1 MKDELTT
8 KSVVELAALIRSRVV
23 SPVEVVEAHQHRI
36 ERLNPQLNAVVTL
49 APDALE
55 KARSAEALMMRGG
68 ATGALHG
75 VPVTI
80 KDTIETEGLRTTGG
94 SVVRA
99 DYIPAQDASAVRR
112 LRAAGA
118 IIIGKTNVAEMAAA
132 YDTENPVFGHA
143 NNPYDLSRTTG
154 GSSGGEAAAIAACL
168 SPGGLGSD
176 LMGSIRVPAHFCG
189 IAGLKPTAGR
199 VPSDGH
205 VPQSSGVASLGAVI
219 GPMARRVEDLALLFH
234 VIAGSDE
241 SQAIYALTSGDAL
254 KADVRGW
261 RVAWHSFDGIT
272 PVTVETRGAVEAAAR
287 ALEEAGLRVREEKPP
302 CVERGQSLW
311 SRLFARDAL
320 LRMKEEYL
328 GHEEQAGA
336 FVRYLLDSSKNVA
349 PPAFDEFTHALRE
362 RDGLSAKLSEWMLET
377 PLIIAPVGAMPAF
390 EHGTRKVLVD
400 GQALSI
406 FRAFSYAQTYNVFGL
421 PSVCIPVAR
430 TREGLPLG
438 VQIIGRPF
446 AEEAVLAAASI
457 LEEMLGGWR
466 ASPLAL

>member
-1 MKDELTT
+1 MRDELTK
-8 KSVVELAALIRSRVV
+8 KSLTQLAALIRSRAI
-23 SPVEVVEAHQHRI
+23 SPVEVVEAFLHRI
-36 ERLNPQLNAVVTL
+36 ERLNPQFNAVVTL

-55 KARSAEALMMRGG
+55 KAREAEASMMSGE
-68 ATGALHG
+68 AKGALHG

-94 SVVRA
+94 SQVRA
-99 DYIPAQDASAVRR
+99 DYIPAQDATAVRR

-118 IIIGKTNVAEMAAA
+118 IVIGKTNVAEMAAA

-189 IAGLKPTAGR
+189 IAGLKPTTGR
-199 VPSDGH
+199 VPCDGH
-205 VPQSSGVASLGAVI
+205 IPNSTGVASLGAVV
-219 GPMARRVEDLALLFH
+219 GPLARRVEDLALLFR
-234 VIAGSDE
+234 VIAGLDE
-241 SQAIYALTSGDAL
+241 SGAINALLSGELL

-261 RVAWHSFDGIT
+261 RVAWHTFDGVS
-272 PVTVETRGAVEAAAR
+272 PVTAETRGAVEAAAR
-287 ALEEAGLRVREEKPP
+287 ALEDAGLLVREEKPP
-302 CVERGQSLW
+302 CVERGQDLW

-320 LRMKEEYL
+320 LQMKEEYL
-328 GHEEQAGA
+328 GHEAKAGA

-349 PPAFDEFTHALRE
+349 PPAFDEFAVAWRE
-362 RDGLSAKLSEWMLET
+362 RDELCAKLFEWMLET
-377 PLIIAPVGAMPAF
+377 PLIVAPVGSMPAH
-390 EHGTRKVLVD
+390 EHGARKVSVER
-400 GQALSI
+400 QALSI

-421 PSVCIPVAR
+421 PSICVPVAR

-446 AEEAVLAAASI
+446 ADEAVLAAAAI
-457 LEEMLGGWR
+457 VEERLGGWQP
-466 ASPLAL
+466 SPLAL